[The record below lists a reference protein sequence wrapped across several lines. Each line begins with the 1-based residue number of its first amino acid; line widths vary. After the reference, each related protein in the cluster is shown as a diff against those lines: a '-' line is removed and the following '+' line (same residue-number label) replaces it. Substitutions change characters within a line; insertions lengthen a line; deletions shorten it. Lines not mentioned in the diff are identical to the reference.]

1 MLFAMTRD
9 GFISRRLGQPSPRT
23 GSPANALAVVMLA
36 AVTTF
41 VALRINGTT
50 PANAFFYAGTIGVLA
65 ILVGY
70 IVTNVGALRFLFWER
85 RVALWQAIVPV
96 TAIVILVYVIYKN
109 VHPKPPHP
117 YDTFPY
123 AVLGWLVIGVLIA
136 VLVPGLARSIGSRM
150 TREELGGESETARP
164 PGPPG

>member
-1 MLFAMTRD
+1 M
-9 GFISRRLGQPSPRT
+9 
-23 GSPANALAVVMLA
+23 VA
-36 AVTTF
+36 AVTAF

-70 IVTNVGALRFLFWER
+70 IVTNLGALRFLFWER
-85 RVALWQAIVPV
+85 RVALWQAIVPL

-109 VHPKPPHP
+109 VHPKPAHP

-123 AVLGWLVIGVLIA
+123 VVLGWLIVGGLIA
-136 VLVPGLARSIGSRM
+136 FLVPGLARSIGSRL
-150 TREELGGESETARP
+150 TREELGGDTETARP
-164 PGPPG
+164 SGPPG